1 MRKSWAGSSRRSPS
15 SCRSGS
21 LRRPTARTSGFPTRD
36 GLMLAGTYLSH
47 RAGRRLG
54 VVVFSHE
61 FLGDRW
67 SVLPYL
73 DHLRELGFDLFSF
86 DYRNHG
92 QSDPDPKYKPLQ
104 WVTNH
109 EVNDLRAALAYVRS
123 RPDADP
129 AGVGLFGVS
138 RGGGTALCVASKDA
152 RVWGVATDGAF
163 PTSGTMLAYI
173 TRWAEIYVPSTTV
186 WRNMPKQVYSFLAWS
201 ARKRSQSR
209 LNCRFPEV
217 ETAVARLAPRPLF
230 MIHGEKDAY
239 IGPEI
244 AEELFRLAGAPKEL
258 WVVPKAKHNR
268 CREIAGRGLPRPG
281 RRVLPCH
288 GPRVSKASSPT
299 QSPRGP
305 REATN
310 SAGGCRLRR
319 SPRSSTD
326 GRRCQRP
333 LPLIGA
339 RHCPGRRRIDRHDA
353 VFNPQ
358 IRGHSS
364 REPRSEDGPRLS
376 RAQARQAGDVQRKL
390 LLDRV
395 ARHADSQFGRDH
407 HFARDQES
415 RRLSPPRVPVRDYSE
430 HEPYIDRVRQGD
442 TCAPLRRW
450 DRSADVRPHI
460 GYDEPAQDNPCHT

>member
-1 MRKSWAGSSRRSPS
+1 VSSVSWIVLIACPFVAVIAFLAYVHLKYAKIVGRIFEEKPLFLP
-15 SCRSGS
+15 
-21 LRRPTARTSGFPTRD
+21 LRVTPTTDGEDVRFRTRD

-92 QSDPDPKYKPLQ
+92 QSDPDPQYQPLQ
-104 WVTNH
+104 WVTDH

-129 AGVGLFGVS
+129 AGVGIFGVS

-201 ARKRSQSR
+201 ARKRSQGR
-209 LNCRFPEV
+209 LSCRYPEV

-230 MIHGEKDAY
+230 MIHGAKDAY
-239 IGPEI
+239 IGPAI

-258 WVVPKAKHNR
+258 WQVPKAKHNR
-268 CREIAGRGLPRPG
+268 CREIAGRVYHERVADFFLANAPR
-281 RRVLPCH
+281 
-288 GPRVSKASSPT
+288 ASSPT
-299 QSPRGP
+299 
-305 REATN
+305 
-310 SAGGCRLRR
+310 
-319 SPRSSTD
+319 
-326 GRRCQRP
+326 
-333 LPLIGA
+333 
-339 RHCPGRRRIDRHDA
+339 
-353 VFNPQ
+353 
-358 IRGHSS
+358 
-364 REPRSEDGPRLS
+364 
-376 RAQARQAGDVQRKL
+376 
-390 LLDRV
+390 
-395 ARHADSQFGRDH
+395 RHAEIRTGV
-407 HFARDQES
+407 E
-415 RRLSPPRVPVRDYSE
+415 LSTAVP
-430 HEPYIDRVRQGD
+430 
-442 TCAPLRRW
+442 APTVATLST
-450 DRSADVRPHI
+450 SAVGANVLSH
-460 GYDEPAQDNPCHT
+460 